1 MPGSYQITRSSP
13 SFTASFLETYLLA
26 LPTSALCGQTH
37 AFIPKGL
44 TGRLL
49 EIRILNKE
57 LTGLDFFLNQ
67 DLIFF
72 YQLVSKDHLRR
83 HHS

>member
-72 YQLVSKDHLRR
+72 ISW
-83 HHS
+83 